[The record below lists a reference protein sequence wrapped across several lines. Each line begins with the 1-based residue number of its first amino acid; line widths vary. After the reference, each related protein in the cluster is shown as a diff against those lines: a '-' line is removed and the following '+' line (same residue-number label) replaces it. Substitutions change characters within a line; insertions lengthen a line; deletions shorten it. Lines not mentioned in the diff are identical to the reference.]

1 MTALRLPRTWIS
13 SAMVLALAASLVLL
27 SSVSSSAPDQTAVAA
42 SATLTSWNPNVS
54 CSPSLVTVPT
64 ILGSAYPAQSLAGS
78 QYQVNGTDGGIP
90 DKRALSPPCTI
101 RNKHNTVVSTF
112 VEVDGVYLYDYL
124 FDSGDCSKGFKKI
137 NGGG

>member
-54 CSPSLVTVPT
+54 CSPSSVTVAD
-64 ILGSAYPAQSLAGS
+64 ILGSAYPAQALAGS
-78 QYQVNGTDGGIP
+78 QYQVNSTDGGIP
-90 DKRALSPPCTI
+90 DKRALSPPCT
-101 RNKHNTVVSTF
+101 
-112 VEVDGVYLYDYL
+112 
-124 FDSGDCSKGFKKI
+124 KI
-137 NGGG
+137 GRASCREQV